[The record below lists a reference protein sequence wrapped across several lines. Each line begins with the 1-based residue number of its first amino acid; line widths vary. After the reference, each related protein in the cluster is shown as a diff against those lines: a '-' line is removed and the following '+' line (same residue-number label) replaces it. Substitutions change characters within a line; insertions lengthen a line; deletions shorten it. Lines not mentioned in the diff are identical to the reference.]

1 MKSLLVEAIFVG
13 VLVVVVGTVVG
24 YVVGRFASVDLPAAC
39 KKWNKYHAMEISL
52 FLTGF
57 FVHIICEYVGLN
69 RWYCKNGRACKRK

>member
-13 VLVVVVGTVVG
+13 VLVVIVGTAVG
-24 YVVGRFASVDLPAAC
+24 YVVGRFASVDLPAVC

-69 RWYCKNGRACKRK
+69 RWYCKNGRACKKK

>member
-13 VLVVVVGTVVG
+13 VLVVIVGTVVG

-69 RWYCKNGRACKRK
+69 RWYCKNGRACGKK

>member
-1 MKSLLVEAIFVG
+1 MKSLLVAAIFVG
-13 VLVVVVGTVVG
+13 VLVVIVGTAVG

-52 FLTGF
+52 FFTGF

-69 RWYCKNGRACKRK
+69 RWYCKNGRACKNK

>member
-1 MKSLLVEAIFVG
+1 MKSLFVEASLVG
-13 VLVVVVGTVVG
+13 VLVLIVGSVVGF
-24 YVVGRFASVDLPAAC
+24 VVGRFASVDLPAVC

-69 RWYCKNGRACKRK
+69 RWYCKNGRACKKK